1 MRRRVLTPDAV
12 NAHYVL
18 LHNGKDGTL
27 YKLKGKGPR
36 FWSRA
41 DLEKKGFESLG
52 HDYYLVYELD
62 TTRLQKYTNIP
73 GLKRGNQTTTPF
85 FATWSE
91 LMG

>member
-1 MRRRVLTPDAV
+1 MTPDAV
-12 NAHYVL
+12 NARYVL

-41 DLEKKGFESLG
+41 DLEKKGFIDMS

-62 TTRLQKYTNIP
+62 TTRSKQYINIP